1 LAQRDVARLWT
12 GAWRQSVAA
21 AFLGGGL
28 SVVLPADQDALG
40 DRLLL
45 LDLSHVGA
53 HSLLQGF
60 LDERIDLGVIRPLVL
75 HSGRAVA

>member
-12 GAWRQSVAA
+12 GARGQSVAA

-60 LDERIDLGVIRPLVL
+60 LDKRINLGVIRPLVL
-75 HSGRAVA
+75 HSRRAVA